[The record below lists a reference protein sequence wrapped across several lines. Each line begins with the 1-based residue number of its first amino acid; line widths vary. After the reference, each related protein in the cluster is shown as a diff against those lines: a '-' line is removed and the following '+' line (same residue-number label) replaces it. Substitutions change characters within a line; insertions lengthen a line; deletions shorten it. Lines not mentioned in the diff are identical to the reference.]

1 MNKSSIYQN
10 IVETY
15 NIIPDSYANINLDF
29 IETDEFN
36 EKKINEILNEKTLM
50 NIIFSKYMSDTSYN
64 EMNKRYI
71 KSLLKSDY
79 VYTYQDMDLVKNTY
93 LYEDNM
99 RLKNN
104 NDFQDSMPHLNKNV
118 VDFDIFNNASK
129 LSLGYLVYLDI
140 IAGIYNK
147 AYELKDDKETIKN
160 LTEIIIPCRYVYEN
174 NNLNIYQRGS
184 YNNTLVILRRNS
196 MDKEIYDIEF
206 YQNILDTVFLNAL
219 KVDIIK
225 HINYLSGDD
234 ISYTDRKYLKNICY
248 FYKYCRL
255 RFCYAI
261 VQAIY
266 LVSVNPTNQINITE
280 KIEKYIKAVVLPVFI
295 NFKEIINYQLK
306 DNNYSTS
313 KNVIYNKKAIQ
324 TTNKLEKINSKILK
338 NRDKIS
344 KNRRINNTIS
354 YKTDKNDTILKIA
367 SILII
372 FIAIITLIIILLP
385 VQESSKGF
393 LFIAISLIILV
404 LYIIILSYLRKDEG
418 FTIQDRNADI
428 ERMNREIELRRS
440 NIENQQKKESSGNIQ
455 LSLSGLTESK
465 KAVDDA
471 RRLRIEV
478 EQLIIEDTKR
488 FEAEKAKLESNRNI
502 GATELAQK
510 QAELSTLSDSLKS
523 KQQLLDQRI
532 RTEQTLQANLTSIT
546 SQLETVTTKNVN
558 TTDTLNRL
566 QDIQERAIISL
577 NKYLDASKKAEQSQ
591 IRYIQAENSYNTAVL
606 LASKNS
612 SVENIK
618 SNTTTVINDLTVE
631 NNRLLKEAADKQA
644 KIDQEEEARAQ
655 LELQA
660 IELERKNLTEQ
671 SLVNNIRNETENMK
685 NVIQQNTQNLQ
696 QKENDYK
703 ATEEKK
709 NEIERRLAA
718 LITLGK
724 DQNNIQVDNNMNIDE
739 LIAKLNTELTN
750 LKASNSAAN
759 REYSQQRA
767 IELQNLQSTGSIN
780 SIIAYAEKLNNQS
793 QQQLDIYNELL
804 RKSQQDLA
812 KYSNEKRDLENKLA
826 ILRGNSIA
834 DINNAQDMYNRY
846 ELETRLRINNLKTE
860 KADLL
865 KEYSEKQIEEENK
878 GREARNI
885 EKIKN
890 DLQKQFDEQI
900 EIYNK
905 LVKDTEYQKELT
917 KYYEMSYIMQDIG
930 ILLLNNINDSIN
942 GINHDLIVPMLSIEE
957 SAFDKYS
964 NELSA
969 YTNQSENDINVR
981 KVHIEQT
988 LASIH
993 LYMSFSLLFPSC
1005 LSIYYLLS
1013 TIFSVSLGTIF
1024 GIIIIINYSISN
1036 NSIVRTKSFNKY
1048 WTQPN
1053 NYVNYL

>member
-10 IVETY
+10 IIETY

-50 NIIFSKYMSDTSYN
+50 HIIFSKYMSDTTYN

-104 NDFQDSMPHLNKNV
+104 NDFQDSMPHLNINV
-118 VDFDIFNNASK
+118 IDFDVFNNASK

-140 IAGIYNK
+140 ISGIYNK

-174 NNLNIYQRGS
+174 NNLNIYQPGS
-184 YNNTLVILRRNS
+184 YNITLKILRRDSIN
-196 MDKEIYDIEF
+196 KEIYDIEF
-206 YQNILDTVFLNAL
+206 SSNILNTVFINAL
-219 KVDIIK
+219 KLDIIK
-225 HINYLSGDD
+225 HINYLSGED

-255 RFCYAI
+255 RFCYGI

-266 LVSVNPTNQINITE
+266 LVSVNPDNEINITE
-280 KIEKYIKAVVLPVFI
+280 KIEKYIKTVILPIFI
-295 NFKEIINYQLK
+295 NFKELINYQLK
-306 DNNYSTS
+306 DNNYNTS

-344 KNRRINNTIS
+344 KNRRINNTIG
-354 YKTDKNDTILKIA
+354 YKTDKNDMILKIA

-385 VQESSKGF
+385 VKESSKGF
-393 LFIAISLIILV
+393 LFIVISLIVLV

-418 FTIQDRNADI
+418 FTIQDRKAD
-428 ERMNREIELRRS
+428 
-440 NIENQQKKESSGNIQ
+440 IENQQKISQSGK
-455 LSLSGLTESK
+455 LTGINESK
-465 KAVDDA
+465 KALDDA
-471 RRLRIEV
+471 KRLRIEA

-488 FEAEKAKLESNRNI
+488 FEAEKAKLESNRDI
-502 GATELAQK
+502 GATELAKK
-510 QAELSTLSDSLKS
+510 QEELSALSDSLKS

-532 RTEQTLQANLTSIT
+532 IKEQTLQANLTSTT
-546 SQLETVTTKNVN
+546 SQL
-558 TTDTLNRL
+558 DTITADNIKTGNSLNRL
-566 QDIQERAIISL
+566 QEIQKSAINSL
-577 NKYLDASKKAEQSQ
+577 NKYLDASKRAEQSQ
-591 IRYIQAENSYNTAVL
+591 IMYIQAENSYNIAVL

-671 SLVNNIRNETENMK
+671 SLIDNIITETENMK
-685 NVIQQNTQNLQ
+685 TVIQQNNQNLQ

-724 DQNNIQVDNNMNIDE
+724 DQNNIQVDDNMNVDE

-759 REYSQQRA
+759 REYTQQRA

-780 SIIAYAEKLNNQS
+780 NIIAYAEKLNNQS
-793 QQQLDIYNELL
+793 QQQLDIYNGLL
-804 RKSQQDLA
+804 KKSQQDLA
-812 KYSNEKRDLENKLA
+812 KYSNEKRDLENRLA
-826 ILRGNSIA
+826 TLRGGSTA
-834 DINNAQDMYNRY
+834 DINNAQHTYNIY
-846 ELETRLRINNLKTE
+846 EFETRIRINDLQTE

-885 EKIKN
+885 ENIKN

-900 EIYNK
+900 IIYNN
-905 LVKDTEYQKELT
+905 LVQDTEYQKELT

-942 GINHDLIVPMLSIEE
+942 SINHDLIVPMLSIEE

-1024 GIIIIINYSISN
+1024 GTIIIINYSISN

-1048 WTQPN
+1048 WSQPN